1 MSSFTESTVTKKRP
15 AQRPLL
21 SRNIINNGN
30 FCYVTAGKIYFRRQ
44 VFWTVSFTEMRD
56 PVYYGRIQYV
66 TDRQIQTVWRLYSMF
81 YIVIVLVGESGIFN
95 FVSLTVSLN
104 LVGNVTV

>member
-30 FCYVTAGKIYFRRQ
+30 FRYVTAGKIYFRRQ

-56 PVYYGRIQYV
+56 PVYYGRIQYSPIGKYKQYGV
-66 TDRQIQTVWRLYSMF
+66 CTPCFIS
-81 YIVIVLVGESGIFN
+81 
-95 FVSLTVSLN
+95 
-104 LVGNVTV
+104 